1 MELSFYIDDLKESI
15 EKAINNFENQALKVA
30 VGKANPALINKIK
43 INYYES
49 WMNLDE
55 LASISSNGPL
65 ELLVKPYDMVILKT
79 VEKTLMDQK
88 LNITIVNMGH
98 QLRLIYPQMTTEKRV
113 EMTKLLNQIAEQAKV
128 GIRQVRQDINKHIK
142 ADKELSEDL
151 QKNYL
156 DQIQKEIDKAIEKVS
171 SLAKVKE
178 KELMTI

>member
-1 MELSFYIDDLKESI
+1 MELSFYIEDLKKNI
-15 EKAINNFENQALKVA
+15 KKTIDNFEVQSLKVA

-65 ELLVKPYDMVILKT
+65 ELLVKPYDMAILKI
-79 VEKTLMDQK
+79 VEKTLIDQK
-88 LNITIVNMGH
+88 LNITIINMGH
-98 QLRLIYPQMTTEKRV
+98 QLRLIYPQMTTEKRM

-128 GIRQVRQDINKHIK
+128 GIRQIRQDINKHIK

-156 DQIQKEIDKAIEKVS
+156 DQIQKEIDKSIENIN
-171 SLAKVKE
+171 SLTKIKE
-178 KELMTI
+178 KDLMTI